1 MVVGLLHVEL
11 HVPGARSLKDKRSV
25 VKSLRD
31 QLRGRFN
38 VAVAE
43 LDANEKWQRATVGI
57 GALGDERAYVE
68 GLVREVAA
76 WLRAGGLTDVIRIE
90 EEYLIAGEPDAW

>member
-11 HVPGARSLKDKRSV
+11 HVPGAQSLKDKRSV

-31 QLRGRFN
+31 RLRGRFN

-57 GALGDERAYVE
+57 AALGSERAYVE
-68 GLVREVAA
+68 GLVKGVAA
-76 WLRAGGLTDVIRIE
+76 WLRAAGAADVIRIE
-90 EEYLIAGEPDAW
+90 EEYVTAGEPDAW

>member
-1 MVVGLLHVEL
+1 MVVGLMHVEL
-11 HVPGARSLKDKRSV
+11 HVPSARSLKDKRSV

-43 LDANEKWQRATVGI
+43 LNANEKWQRATVGI
-57 GALGDERAYVE
+57 AALGGERAYVE
-68 GLVREVAA
+68 GLVRDVAA
-76 WLRAGGLTDVIRIE
+76 WLRSGGLMDVIRIE

>member
-11 HVPGARSLKDKRSV
+11 HLPNARSLKDKRSV
-25 VKSLRD
+25 LKSLKD

-43 LDANEKWQRATVGI
+43 LDSSEKWQRATLGI
-57 GALGDERAYVE
+57 STLGEQRAYVE
-68 GLVREVAA
+68 GLLTQVTE
-76 WLRAGGLTDVIRIE
+76 WLRATRLVELSRIQQE
-90 EEYLIAGEPDAW
+90 FW

>member
-1 MVVGLLHVEL
+1 MVVGVLRIEL
-11 HVPGARSLKDKRSV
+11 HVPNAQSLKDKRSV
-25 VKSLRD
+25 IKSLKD

-57 GALGDERAYVE
+57 STVGEERGYVE
-68 GLVREVAA
+68 GLVRQVTEWVRETR
-76 WLRAGGLTDVIRIE
+76 LVELIRVE
-90 EEYLIAGEPDAW
+90 EEYL